1 MPPEPLTAAYLK
13 EIQDRVTDAPKGPW
27 DVEPNEFG
35 APDQVGPIAYLQ
47 TWADV
52 DLAPTVTFISHARRD
67 VPALLGE
74 VSRQQDAIRA
84 QELRIRQLEQARDGG
99 PRDR

>member
-27 DVEPNEFG
+27 EVQPNEFG
-35 APDQVGPIAYLQ
+35 QPDQVGPICYLQ
-47 TWADV
+47 TWAEA

-74 VSRQQDAIRA
+74 VSRQQDVISALER
-84 QELRIRQLEQARDGG
+84 RIRLLEQVRDGG
-99 PRDR
+99 RHDQ